1 VQAAIGKNDPRTDPR
16 SNVFLIAT
24 CSAEEFSQPVKV
36 RNLSIHGALL
46 EGTGLPATDA
56 AISLR
61 RGSLRVQGFVAW
73 RDETH
78 CGIRFDKPIEVED
91 WVRRI
96 GSQGQQKVDATI
108 ADLRGGLTTYDRIVP
123 KSDNDLVESAGAQLL
138 EICERIAALPG
149 MSLGLA
155 EELAKLE
162 AIAQALTTRR

>member
-1 VQAAIGKNDPRTDPR
+1 MQAAIGKSDPRTDPR

-24 CSAEEFSQPVKV
+24 CAAEDSSQPVKV

-46 EGTGLPATDA
+46 AGRDLPAKDA

-61 RGSLRVQGFVAW
+61 RGSLRVQGIVAW

-78 CGIRFDKPIEVED
+78 CGIRFDRPIEVED
-91 WVRRI
+91 WVKRI

-108 ADLRGGLTTYDRIVP
+108 ADLRGGLTPHDRIIP
-123 KSDNDLVESAGAQLL
+123 QSANDLIDSASAQLL

-149 MSLGLA
+149 MSVGLA
-155 EELAKLE
+155 EELVKLD
-162 AIAQALTTRR
+162 AIAQSLKNGR